1 MFTFILPSGDPVGV
15 VAGNIRISAWVLS
28 TLEAFMRDLGL
39 DYPAAARAVGI
50 DPAVARD
57 REARVPLRRA
67 AQLLEN
73 VAHQTGNDAFGAQLG
88 EAFRIGTVGTLDYV
102 ITNAPTLRD
111 AFNDYVRFLGLV
123 TDGFEADFV
132 EQARFSYFV
141 THLPA
146 SFGPRAQLVDLR
158 TSVRLIRIR
167 QMLRDPSIPIVVE
180 LQRKRPKC
188 IAEFKRIFGPRV
200 RFEQRQNRIGIPTA
214 ALDRKLPAADPL
226 LYHVAVEAAE
236 RALAEL
242 RRTTDTPAQV
252 ISVIG
257 AALTH
262 GTIDMAAAA
271 KELGMSPH
279 GLRSSLRQ
287 SGTNFRDLL
296 DDTRRIMADHYIRE
310 TSLPMT
316 EIAFLLGFSE
326 LSALS
331 RVTRRWFGQ
340 TPRELRK
347 RVSRA

>member
-1 MFTFILPSGDPVGV
+1 MS
-15 VAGNIRISAWVLS
+15 AGRRNIGMSMSAGPLLV
-28 TLEAFMRDLGL
+28 LEAFMRRHGL
-39 DYPAAARAVGI
+39 DFATAARAVGI
-50 DPAVARD
+50 DPDAGRD
-57 REARVPLRRA
+57 PGARVPLQRV

-73 VAHQTGNDAFGAQLG
+73 VARETGNDAFGAQVG
-88 EAFRIGTVGTLDYV
+88 ETFHVGTVGVLDYV
-102 ITNAPTLRD
+102 ISNAPTLRV
-111 AFNDYVRFLGLV
+111 AYNDYLRFLGLV
-123 TDGFEADFV
+123 ADNFDARFV
-132 EQARFSYFV
+132 EQARVSYFV
-141 THLPA
+141 MNFPA

-158 TSVRLIRIR
+158 AAVRLTRIR
-167 QMLRDPSIPIVVE
+167 HMLRDPSFPIVVALE
-180 LQRKRPKC
+180 RRRPKC
-188 IAEFKRIFGPRV
+188 IAEFRRIFGPRV
-200 RFEQRQNRIGIPTA
+200 RFGQLHNRLGIPTA
-214 ALDRKLPAADPL
+214 ILDRKLPAADPL

-236 RALAEL
+236 RAIAEL
-242 RRTTDTPAQV
+242 RRTTDTPARL

-262 GTIDMAAAA
+262 GTVDMAAAA
-271 KELGMSPH
+271 RELGMSPH

-287 SGTNFRDLL
+287 AGTNYRDLL